1 MGFVLFTALAGAV
14 AGLTAFA
21 LMEPFAPTMFFDPR
35 WGAWG
40 SAFMALLGAL
50 VGCTLG
56 ALQGR
61 QQGSAAHAWRGLGA
75 GLLLGG
81 VGGSVGAALG
91 GALSGLFFGDVLTR
105 PGIHLT
111 TLPARFVAF
120 VPIGATIGLAAAIPS
135 RSWRR
140 ARFAL
145 IGGALGAGLGALA
158 FDFASLA
165 MSPLVQAVR
174 GGDEVGTTGRG
185 ILAVATGG
193 GVGLFTSLIIRATRT
208 AWVRRV
214 YGRNEFKE
222 WIVDARQTTI
232 GRSELAHIPILD
244 DPAVA
249 RQHAVIELHGGTY
262 YLTDCGS
269 PSGTFVNGTPIRQ
282 VPLFSGATIQVGS
295 TRLEFVMREGSAP
308 ARAAEAL
315 RQQWQTQVQTPA
327 GTQPVAMATAAGAPF
342 AVPAS
347 PGQPTIAAAP
357 LSVGQPTIA
366 APFAVVPGG
375 WVLVALG
382 GPMAG
387 QRTALAGRLEVGRDL
402 PGLPLAGDAMASR
415 RHALLEAVAD
425 GVAVTDLGSTN
436 GTFLNGRRIA
446 QGVAKSGD
454 VLRIGGTD
462 FRVERA

>member
-56 ALQGR
+56 AVQGR
-61 QQGSAAHAWRGLGA
+61 QQGSAAHTWRGLGA

-81 VGGSVGAALG
+81 IGGTVGAALG
-91 GALSGLFFGDVLTR
+91 GALSGLLFGDVLTR

-145 IGGALGAGLGALA
+145 VGGALGAGLGALA

-208 AWVRRV
+208 AWVRRL

-249 RQHAVIELHGGTY
+249 PQHAVIELHGGTY
-262 YLTDCGS
+262 YLADCGS
-269 PSGTFVNGTPIRQ
+269 PSGTLVNGAPVRQ
-282 VPLFSGATIQVGS
+282 VPLFSGALIQVGS

-308 ARAAEAL
+308 AQAAEAL
-315 RQQWQTQVQTPA
+315 RQQWQAHVQTPT
-327 GTQPVAMATAAGAPF
+327 GTQPVAMATAAGPPM
-342 AVPAS
+342 VPQPPS
-347 PGQPTIAAAP
+347 SQPTVAAAP
-357 LSVGQPTIA
+357 FPSGQPTIA
-366 APFAVVPGG
+366 APSPLGAGG
-375 WVLVALG
+375 WVLVALS

-387 QRTALAGRLEVGRDL
+387 RRTVLASRMEVGRDL
-402 PGLPLAGDAMASR
+402 PGLPLVGDAMASR
-415 RHALLEAVAD
+415 RHALLEPTAD
-425 GVAVTDLGSTN
+425 GLAVTDLGSTN
-436 GTFLNGRRIA
+436 GTFLNGIRISQA
-446 QGVAKSGD
+446 VARMGD
-454 VLRIGGTD
+454 ILRIGGTD
-462 FRVERA
+462 FRLERA